1 MNLQFYETMDDKSKE
16 YLSYLI
22 EQILPKFT
30 KSELEIFLTDIEAKP
45 KETKKSKTKA
55 KTKTKKGYV
64 TIGADIDKKGD
75 LSKLNV
81 EQLATLF
88 QIYISRELSNK
99 KAVKWRFYQNLK
111 YMSDISV
118 ESIKV
123 NQDSSPGGNIDFIIE
138 TSENEVIL
146 ASCHDILE
154 LNNYN
159 KVVTEVISYAKKE
172 NLLPDQII
180 FATGK
185 SIRNIPL
192 DTPIKIISK
201 EVIPTLM
208 VEFTEENRQFKRED
222 LLIVNDSELKMA
234 GYNFNS
240 TDDLLN
246 YVYRNTNGGQISIF
260 RQLDFF
266 TEVSEEEPEV
276 DLIWKGIM
284 IK

>member
-1 MNLQFYETMDDKSKE
+1 MNLQYYETMDDKSKE
-16 YLSYLI
+16 YLLYLI
-22 EQILPKFT
+22 EQILPHIT
-30 KSELEIFLTDIEAKP
+30 KSELQFFLTDIESKP
-45 KETKKSKTKA
+45 TKKSKS
-55 KTKTKKGYV
+55 KTKKVYV
-64 TIGADIDKKGD
+64 EIGADINQKAD
-75 LSKLNV
+75 LSKLNL
-81 EQLATLF
+81 EQLKTFFLIF
-88 QIYISRELSNK
+88 ISRELSNK
-99 KAVKWRFYQNLK
+99 IAVKWRFYQNLK
-111 YMSDISV
+111 YMSELNV
-118 ESIKV
+118 ESIKF
-123 NQDSSPGGNIDFIIE
+123 NQNPRPDGDIDFIIE

-159 KVVTEVISYAKKE
+159 KVITEVINYAKKE
-172 NLLPDQII
+172 NSLPDQVI

-185 SIRNIPL
+185 SFRNIPL

-208 VEFTEENRQFKRED
+208 VEWTEENRHFKRED
-222 LLIVNDSELKMA
+222 LLIVNDAELKLA
-234 GYNFNS
+234 GFNFIS

-246 YVYRNTNGGQISIF
+246 YVYKHTNGGQISIF

-266 TEVSEEEPEV
+266 TGVSEDDPEV